1 MPHALHATA
10 HRTILAHPARARFL
24 RFLRQGH
31 AWVGLCGALGGLLFG
46 VTGFLL
52 NHRGMM
58 KIEAGQIQERTVTVE
73 LAEAPASP
81 EALARVLAAR
91 FQVPMARVKWLTKAG
106 RRGTMG
112 GAPVSTAPQWS
123 VAFMGHAHFAQATY
137 TPGNHTVD
145 VEQRDANLPQAL
157 KRLRERSV
165 VPVLMLTGLG
175 DEADRVA
182 GLEIGADD
190 YLPKTFSTR
199 ELLARLRAVIRRS
212 RMAAARAA
220 EQVECAIVV
229 GRFGA
234 ADPSSTAFRYP
245 DPVFAESEPV
255 WASRRFV
262 AG

>member
-1 MPHALHATA
+1 MPYTLHASA
-10 HRTILAHPARARFL
+10 HRHVPSPSGRSRFL
-24 RFLRQGH
+24 RWLRKGH

-91 FQVPMARVKWLTKAG
+91 FQVPMGRVKWLTKAG

-112 GAPVSTAPQWS
+112 GSPVTTAPQWS

-157 KRLRERSV
+157 KRLHKGDGGQFGWILV
-165 VPVLMLTGLG
+165 ADAFAFALVFLTLSGLLLWTRLAG
-175 DEADRVA
+175 PRLLAA
-182 GLEIGADD
+182 GLAGTGFATA
-190 YLPKTFSTR
+190 L
-199 ELLARLRAVIRRS
+199 
-212 RMAAARAA
+212 
-220 EQVECAIVV
+220 VV
-229 GRFGA
+229 
-234 ADPSSTAFRYP
+234 
-245 DPVFAESEPV
+245 
-255 WASRRFV
+255 ASR
-262 AG
+262 GW